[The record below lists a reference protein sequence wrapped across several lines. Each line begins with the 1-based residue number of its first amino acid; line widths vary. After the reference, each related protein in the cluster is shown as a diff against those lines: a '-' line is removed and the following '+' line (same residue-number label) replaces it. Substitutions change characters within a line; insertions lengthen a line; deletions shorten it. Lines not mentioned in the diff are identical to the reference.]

1 MTMSGGMSESI
12 TYPVRGIFSLQYI
25 SKGEKIT
32 IKAHG
37 GLLDI
42 QGVTIATVDEGFK
55 VQKLE
60 TWFDPLEMFRQFTPK
75 DVKVNGKPVSE
86 AEGSEGMMAVKALID
101 QIENKVKVGDN
112 SSTVNVE
119 VDNPHAGDH
128 QRHEHDESR
137 TAATPARE
145 VPPGHPQVEGDSAS
159 GGCPLLASGS
169 ASQ

>member
-1 MTMSGGMSESI
+1 ML
-12 TYPVRGIFSLQYI
+12 SLQGS

-86 AEGSEGMMAVKALID
+86 AEGSESILAVKALIE
-101 QIENKVKVGDN
+101 QVENKVKVGDN
-112 SSTVNVE
+112 KNGVHVE

-137 TAATPARE
+137 TMATPARE
-145 VPPGHPQVEGDSAS
+145 VPPGHPEVEGANPS
-159 GGCPLLASGS
+159 GACPFLSGGS